1 MIPRSGRS
9 EEPSVSDGLTVQTLP
24 NGTLFQLARQRAAVG
39 AGELSLLFRLA
50 PTPQTHM
57 HNNECPPTS
66 GVRTLSAGSQIAAVT
81 FP

>member
-1 MIPRSGRS
+1 MIRRSEWS

-24 NGTLFQLARQRAAVG
+24 ADTN
-39 AGELSLLFRLA
+39 A
-50 PTPQTHM
+50 PKTPM
-57 HNNECPPTS
+57 HNSECRPTS